1 MMNRKVMTFNE
12 AIRETIREEMA
23 KDETVFLLGEDLQH
37 GLLTRPLW
45 EEFGSKRV
53 INTPIAES
61 GFTGAAVG
69 AAITG
74 MRPIVCHGRV
84 DFMLYAYDA
93 IVNQA
98 AKWRFQTGYPSKL
111 PLVIRV
117 GTGGYR
123 GSGCHHSQSLESLFI
138 NIPGLNI
145 VIPSTPYDA
154 KGLMKTAFQSVKP
167 VLFFEH
173 GQLGQVK
180 GQVPSGE
187 YNIPFGEADIKSVG
201 EDVTIVTTAFM
212 VHRSLSVAEKLSQE
226 GIDVEVID
234 LRSLAPIDRS
244 TIVESVK
251 KTGRLV
257 TVEEGVKTGGIGSEI
272 LAIISEE
279 VPDQL
284 KAPSIRVANPDS
296 MLPYKLENEKHV
308 LPQEAEIE
316 MAIRK
321 ILKLG

>member
-1 MMNRKVMTFNE
+1 MKEITFNE
-12 AIRETIREEMA
+12 AIYEAIKEEMA
-23 KDETVFLLGEDLQH
+23 MDERVFLLGEDLQY
-37 GLLTRPLW
+37 GSITRPLW
-45 EEFGSKRV
+45 EKFGSKRV

-111 PLVIRV
+111 PMVIRV

-138 NIPGLNI
+138 NIPGLRV
-145 VIPSTPYDA
+145 VITSTPYDA
-154 KGLMKTAFQSVKP
+154 KGLLKTALKSVKP

-173 GQLGQVK
+173 SQLGQVK
-180 GQVPSGE
+180 GEVPDSE
-187 YNIPFGEADIKSVG
+187 YCIPFGKADVKSTG
-201 EDVTIVTTAFM
+201 KDVTIVSTAYM
-212 VHRSLSVAEKLSQE
+212 VHRSLNVAGKLSQE
-226 GIDVEVID
+226 GIKVEVID
-234 LRSLAPIDRS
+234 LRSLTPMDRS
-244 TIVESVK
+244 TIVASVH

-272 LAIISEE
+272 SAMILEE
-279 VPDQL
+279 DPGIL
-284 KAPSIRVANPDS
+284 EAPSIRVANPDS
-296 MLPYKLENEKHV
+296 MLPYKLENEKYI
-308 LPQEAEIE
+308 LPQDEDIE
-316 MAIRK
+316 RAIRK
-321 ILKLG
+321 VLGKR

>member
-1 MMNRKVMTFNE
+1 
-12 AIRETIREEMA
+12 
-23 KDETVFLLGEDLQH
+23 
-37 GLLTRPLW
+37 LW
-45 EEFGSKRV
+45 EEFGNKRV

-98 AKWRFQTGYPSKL
+98 AKWRFQTGYPSEL

-138 NIPGLNI
+138 NIPGLSV

-154 KGLMKTAFQSVKP
+154 KGLLKTAFRSVKP

-173 GQLGQVK
+173 SQLGQVT
-180 GQVPSGE
+180 GEVPTTE
-187 YNIPFGEADIKSVG
+187 YCIPFGKADVKSTG
-201 EDVTIVTTAFM
+201 KDVTIVATAFM
-212 VHRSLSVAEKLSQE
+212 VHRSLKVAGKLSQE
-226 GIDVEVID
+226 GIKVEVID
-234 LRSLAPIDRS
+234 LRSLAPMDRS
-244 TIVESVK
+244 TIVESVQ

-272 LAIISEE
+272 SGIILEE
-279 VPDQL
+279 DPSIL
-284 KAPSIRVANPDS
+284 EAPSIRVANPDS
-296 MLPYKLENEKHV
+296 MLPYKLENEKYI
-308 LPQEAEIE
+308 LPQDEDIE
-316 MAIRK
+316 LAVRNV
-321 ILKLG
+321 LGKR